1 VNPSANAPAADWRGI
16 TPGLILTIG
25 CIMAGLFVVDRF
37 LARMEYNEIRSE
49 ARRLADDGK
58 RLLAENRGKD
68 AAFRYQRAHSLVRD
82 DPEYALGYAQ
92 ALLTAGDLER
102 AESTLRD
109 MLNRR
114 SNDARANLLM
124 ARVLIARQRPEG
136 ADSYYHRAIYGLWP
150 SDAATNQTRVRME
163 LAEWLAQRHSNDELI
178 AELLILQTAAQHD
191 PNMIRRSAELFVAAG
206 SASRAA
212 DQYEALI
219 AENPH
224 DVAAYKGLG
233 AAELQRGNDRAAQ
246 RALQKALEQDPS
258 DNEVKRRI
266 EMIRAV
272 TELDPTPR
280 RLASREKYN
289 RSMRLVSLASEALRA
304 CRTPE
309 SGAGETLLKEADQ
322 FKAKRVKG
330 PITNELSESRLK
342 LAEDLWSTRLTACT
356 SSPSKDDPLSWVMN
370 RLKAQ

>member
-1 VNPSANAPAADWRGI
+1 MNPSANAPAADWRGI
-16 TPGLILTIG
+16 TPGLILSIA

-49 ARRLADDGK
+49 ARRLAEEGK

-68 AAFRYQRAHSLVRD
+68 AASRYQRAHSLVRD

-92 ALLTAGDLER
+92 ALLAAGDLER

-114 SNDARANLLM
+114 PNDARANLLM
-124 ARVLIARQRPEG
+124 ARVLIALQRPEG
-136 ADSYYHRAIYGLWP
+136 ADSYYHRAIYGSWP
-150 SDAATNQTRVRME
+150 SDAASNQTRVRME

-178 AELLILQTAAQHD
+178 AELLILQTTAQRD
-191 PNMIRRSAELFVAAG
+191 PKLIRRSAELFMAAG
-206 SASRAA
+206 SPARAA

-219 AENPH
+219 AENPQ

-233 AAELQRGNDRAAQ
+233 EAELQRGNDRAAQ

-304 CRTPE
+304 CRARE

-322 FKAKRVKG
+322 LKAKRIKG
-330 PITNELSESRLK
+330 PITNEVSESRLK
-342 LAEDLWSTRLTACT
+342 LAEDLWSMRVSACT
-356 SSPSKDDPLSWVMN
+356 SSPSEDDPLPWVIN
-370 RLKAQ
+370 RLKGQ